1 MIIHNLTKTDKQVR
15 KSLLKEKIEQHK
27 KTIKQLKKM
36 LKQ

>member
-1 MIIHNLTKTDKQVR
+1 MIIHKPTKTDKQAR
-15 KSLLKEKIEQHK
+15 KALLQKKIEQHK